1 MTKFQ
6 SPKGTKDVLP
16 SESGVWQYL
25 ESVFYDVADN
35 FGFSEIRVPTFEQT
49 ELYQR
54 GVGESSDVVR
64 KEMYT
69 FDDKGGR
76 SMTLRPEITA
86 GVMRAFIQNGMSSL
100 PAPQKFYY
108 NCSCFRYENMQ
119 KGRLREFHQFGCEL
133 LGAEGPL
140 ADVELISLFVVFLEN
155 LDLELSEEGGI
166 ELRINSIGCPKCRK
180 AYTEKLR
187 AFLQSHDE
195 ELCQDCLER
204 MQLNPLRVFDCKV
217 DSCQHILKE
226 APLLLDNLCEDCQKH
241 FEEVKKNLTAL
252 SIPFVVDPYIVRGL
266 DYYTRTV
273 FEFVST
279 NVGTQGTICGG
290 GRYDPL
296 IAEMGGPDTPGVG
309 WAMGVERLIL
319 ELESRH
325 MLDEYKEVS
334 APDIFVVSL
343 PGYETQAYQLVMN
356 LRREY
361 IVAEADLMGR
371 SVKSQTKAAD
381 RLKASFITYVGEKE
395 WESQTVVLR
404 QMETGEECEV
414 EIDKIG
420 DFIQS
425 VRLGALDI
433 DFADLLGEEEYPD
446 EIEETEETSFK
457 LYNLGKNRK
466 NQRKNAEGEDEE

>member
-1 MTKFQ
+1 
-6 SPKGTKDVLP
+6 
-16 SESGVWQYL
+16 
-25 ESVFYDVADN
+25 
-35 FGFSEIRVPTFEQT
+35 
-49 ELYQR
+49 
-54 GVGESSDVVR
+54 
-64 KEMYT
+64 
-69 FDDKGGR
+69 
-76 SMTLRPEITA
+76 
-86 GVMRAFIQNGMSSL
+86 
-100 PAPQKFYY
+100 
-108 NCSCFRYENMQ
+108 
-119 KGRLREFHQFGCEL
+119 
-133 LGAEGPL
+133 
-140 ADVELISLFVVFLEN
+140 
-155 LDLELSEEGGI
+155 
-166 ELRINSIGCPKCRK
+166 
-180 AYTEKLR
+180 
-187 AFLQSHDE
+187 
-195 ELCQDCLER
+195 
-204 MQLNPLRVFDCKV
+204 
-217 DSCQHILKE
+217 
-226 APLLLDNLCEDCQKH
+226 
-241 FEEVKKNLTAL
+241 
-252 SIPFVVDPYIVRGL
+252 
-266 DYYTRTV
+266 
-273 FEFVST
+273 
-279 NVGTQGTICGG
+279 
-290 GRYDPL
+290 
-296 IAEMGGPDTPGVG
+296 MGGPDTPGVG